1 MDDLPPMTAPSDVT
15 RALADWQRGD
25 AAAGHA
31 VFALVYDD
39 LRALARRQ
47 LARLRPGETLAPTV
61 LVHESYL
68 RFAERSAPHLV
79 DRDHFFNV
87 AARAMRHVVIDHLR
101 RGAAAKRHG
110 GVRMELQSDV
120 AAQPAAAPIDLI
132 ALDEALT
139 RLEALD
145 ARQAHIVELRYFSGF
160 ELREIADLLKIS
172 ERSVKRDWQK
182 ARAFLHHAL
191 HSDT

>member
-1 MDDLPPMTAPSDVT
+1 MATTSDVA

-25 AAAGHA
+25 AAAAQA

-47 LARLRPGETLAPTV
+47 LSRLRPGETLAPTA

-68 RFAERSAPHLV
+68 RFVERSAPQLV
-79 DRDHFFNV
+79 DRQHFLSI
-87 AARAMRHVVIDHLR
+87 AARAMRHVVIDYLR
-101 RGAAAKRHG
+101 RRHAAKRDG
-110 GVRMELQSDV
+110 GVALELSSDI
-120 AAQPAAAPIDLI
+120 AAQAASLPVDVL
-132 ALDEALT
+132 ALHEALA
-139 RLEALD
+139 RLETLD
-145 ARQAHIVELRYFSGF
+145 PRQARIVELRFFGGL
-160 ELREIADLLKIS
+160 ELRDIADLLSIS

-191 HSDT
+191 RSDT

>member
-1 MDDLPPMTAPSDVT
+1 MAATSDVA

-25 AAAGHA
+25 AAAA
-31 VFALVYDD
+31 QTVFALVYDD

-47 LARLRPGETLAPTV
+47 LSRLRPGETLAPTA

-79 DRDHFFNV
+79 DREHFLSV

-101 RGAAAKRHG
+101 HRHAAKRDG
-110 GVRMELQSDV
+110 GVRTELQSDI
-120 AAQPAAAPIDLI
+120 AAQPAPTPIDVI
-132 ALDEALT
+132 ALDQALT
-139 RLEALD
+139 HLEALD
-145 ARQAHIVELRYFSGF
+145 ARQARIVELRFFGGLG
-160 ELREIADLLKIS
+160 LRDIAGLLQIS

-182 ARAFLHHAL
+182 ARAFLHHTL
-191 HSDT
+191 RSTT

>member
-1 MDDLPPMTAPSDVT
+1 MATTSDVA
-15 RALADWQRGD
+15 RALAEWQRGD
-25 AAAGHA
+25 AAAAQA
-31 VFALVYDD
+31 VFTLVYDD

-47 LARLRPGETLAPTV
+47 LARLRPGETLAPTA

-79 DRDHFFNV
+79 DRDHFLGI

-101 RGAAAKRHG
+101 RRHAAKRQA
-110 GVRMELQSDV
+110 GVPVELQSDI
-120 AAQPAAAPIDLI
+120 AAQPAASPIDVI

-139 RLEALD
+139 RLETLD
-145 ARQAHIVELRYFSGF
+145 ARQARIVELRYFAGLD
-160 ELREIADLLKIS
+160 LREIADLLKIS

-182 ARAFLHHAL
+182 ARAFLHHTL
-191 HSDT
+191 RSSDVT